1 MRFCRFCLFLAVA
14 LLGTDHQP
22 VARAQS
28 DSSLPKQHSG
38 QEGTRPKLIYKPFA
52 KYPVEAFEKKIE
64 GKVTLSIVVDANGR
78 VSEAKT
84 LSGPRELFQ
93 AAIESVKHWQYEPP
107 VHAPVTIVV
116 EMSWGFPKECPGP
129 VSDFGDVGCSDTL
142 RNEKGLVLFP
152 DDNNIFSPLTYFVE
166 DRKAGATGE
175 MILSLTVNAK
185 GDVTNVRVMKSVSPH
200 LDKGAVDTVRT
211 WKYKVIAGNPEA
223 LPDDFQLKISYLP
236 FCNAQ
241 F

>member
-1 MRFCRFCLFLAVA
+1 MRYCRSCLFLAVA
-14 LLGTDHQP
+14 LLGTDRQP

-38 QEGTRPKLIYKPFA
+38 QEGTRPKRIYAPHA
-52 KYPVEAFEKKIE
+52 AYPAEALEKKIE

-78 VSEAKT
+78 VSEAKA

-93 AAIESVKHWQYEPP
+93 AAIENVKQWQYEPP

-116 EMSWGFPKECPGP
+116 EKWWGFPKECPAP
-129 VSDFGDVGCSDTL
+129 VSEFGDVGYGSIL
-142 RNEKGLVLFP
+142 RNEKGLVLTWMN
-152 DDNNIFSPLTYFVE
+152 DRVSSPAYFVE

-185 GDVTNVRVMKSVSPH
+185 GDVTNVRVVKSVSPH
-200 LDKGAVDTVRT
+200 LDKDAVDTVRT

-223 LPDDFQLKISYLP
+223 LPDDFQLQISYQAYCHP
-236 FCNAQ
+236 RF
-241 F
+241 

>member
-1 MRFCRFCLFLAVA
+1 MRFCRFYLFLAAA

-38 QEGTRPKLIYKPFA
+38 QEGTRPKLIYKPFP
-52 KYPVEAFEKKIE
+52 KYPVEASEKKIE

-93 AAIESVKHWQYEPP
+93 AAIENVNQWQYEPP
-107 VHAPVTIVV
+107 AHAPATIVV
-116 EMSWGFPKECPGP
+116 EISWGFPKECPGP
-129 VSDFGDVGCSDTL
+129 VSEFGESGYMGIL
-142 RNEKGLVLFP
+142 RNEKGLVLTA
-152 DDNNIFSPLTYFVE
+152 DDNNRPPNYFVE
-166 DRKAGATGE
+166 DRKAGVTGE
-175 MILSLTVNAK
+175 MILSLTVTAK
-185 GDVTNVRVMKSVSPH
+185 GDVTNVRVVKSVSPH
-200 LDKGAVDTVRT
+200 LDKDAVDTVRT

-223 LPDDFQLKISYLP
+223 LPDDFQLKISYTPLCSP
-236 FCNAQ
+236 RF
-241 F
+241 

>member
-1 MRFCRFCLFLAVA
+1 MRFCRFYLFLAVA

-28 DSSLPKQHSG
+28 DSSQPKQHSG
-38 QEGTRPKLIYKPFA
+38 QEGTRPRLIYKPFA
-52 KYPVEAFEKKIE
+52 KYPVEASDKHIE

-93 AAIESVKHWQYEPP
+93 AAIENVKQWQYEPP

-116 EMSWGFPKECPGP
+116 EIRWGFLKECPGP
-129 VSDFGDVGCSDTL
+129 VSETGDVGSSGNL
-142 RNEKGLVLFP
+142 HNEKGLVLFG
-152 DDNNIFSPLTYFVE
+152 DDNNKLPNYFVE
-166 DRKAGATGE
+166 DRKAGVTGE
-175 MILSLTVNAK
+175 MILSLTINAK
-185 GDVTNVRVMKSVSPH
+185 GDVTNVRVVKSVSPH
-200 LDKGAVDTVRT
+200 LDKDAVDTVRT
-211 WKYKVIAGNPEA
+211 WKYNVIHGNPEA
-223 LPDDFQLKISYLP
+223 LPDDFQLKISYQPL
-236 FCNAQ
+236 CYAQ